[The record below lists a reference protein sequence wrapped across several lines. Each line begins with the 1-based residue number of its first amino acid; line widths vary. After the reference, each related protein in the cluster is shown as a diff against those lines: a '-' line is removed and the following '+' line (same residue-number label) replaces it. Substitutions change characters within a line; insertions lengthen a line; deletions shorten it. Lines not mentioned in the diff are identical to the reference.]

1 MCERERETVT
11 RQSRLGLMG
20 KEKSH
25 ASPGLASRAR
35 FVSSGRATAAQ
46 NWTPSPTS
54 VRSTIAEH
62 AVANHSYFPPNHL
75 RDPFGNTR
83 LQSTS
88 ETIYTTASKHN
99 EFLSRTTQLRNSRSV
114 SGLSFVRDVAESI
127 PLPADGQLN
136 LVTRKPNQNE
146 LHRRTTAALAASTL
160 YNNDP
165 NNLTGTFPAS
175 SGESLSSCSSNS
187 GAGGTLAR
195 TMSLPV
201 SPMVAPR
208 RGVSSAVIGKHQSR
222 DGYALKMPEHAR
234 KKVFIDAAFNSSNF
248 ASTGAGLTSGMG
260 VLKAQS
266 YFTDKNRPFGDRPN
280 LFKGDTHTVPLFTCF
295 STKQTMKRHFLA
307 PRVGSKGVF

>member
-1 MCERERETVT
+1 
-11 RQSRLGLMG
+11 MG
-20 KEKSH
+20 KDKAY
-25 ASPGLASRAR
+25 ASPGLASRPR

-54 VRSTIAEH
+54 VRATIAEH
-62 AVANHSYFPPNHL
+62 AVANHSYFPPGYL
-75 RDPFGNTR
+75 RDPFGDTR

-114 SGLSFVRDVAESI
+114 SGLSFVRDIAESI

-146 LHRRTTAALAASTL
+146 LHRRTTVALAASAL

-165 NNLTGTFPAS
+165 NNMTTTFSAAS
-175 SGESLSSCSSNS
+175 GDNGINSSISSCS
-187 GAGGTLAR
+187 GTLSR

-208 RGVSSAVIGKHQSR
+208 RDVSSGVIGDHRSR
-222 DGYALKMPEHAR
+222 DGYTLKTPAHAR

-248 ASTGAGLTSGMG
+248 ASTGAGLTSGLG

-280 LFKGDTHTVPLFTCF
+280 LFKGDTHTVPLFACF